1 MHFGVWGRT
10 GSGKK
15 HARYEIM
22 AVFTENEEYLMD
34 NMQLHMDRF
43 QIRTVGE
50 YIEERQTG
58 TGSANWGEDRI
69 TL

>member
-1 MHFGVWGRT
+1 
-10 GSGKK
+10 
-15 HARYEIM
+15 M

-50 YIEERQTG
+50 YIEERKRELGVQNG
-58 TGSANWGEDRI
+58 VRTGSHYNVRLLLRLHFEKTA
-69 TL
+69 